1 MEKGGYS
8 DSQLVSHFKGL
19 LVAVTTVSL
28 LTHIQ
33 RTIWKTI
40 WNDWILFCTIRA

>member
-1 MEKGGYS
+1 MVGVRVSNKEEFPVMEKGGYS

-33 RTIWKTI
+33 RTI
-40 WNDWILFCTIRA
+40 